1 MKKRTLYTVDTVFVL
16 VLFAVFAITVLFVL
30 MSGAGV
36 YKNTQ
41 SLMQERYEERTA
53 LSYITAKVNHYDT
66 DGTIYVTEFE
76 GLDALAF
83 KAEVGGVDSV
93 TYMYYYGGSVRELTC
108 PDGIELTP
116 DAGQKIIEAADLDF
130 ETDGDLITV
139 TCTGSKGTSASVS
152 LHVASGMEAAQ

>member
-53 LSYITAKVNHYDT
+53 LSYITAKVNHHDT

-93 TYMYYYGGSVRELTC
+93 TYMYYYGGAVRELTC
-108 PDGIELTP
+108 PDGIELKP
-116 DAGQKIIEAADLDF
+116 DAGQEIIEAADLDF

-139 TCTGSKGTSASVS
+139 TCTGSKGTSASVL
-152 LHVASGMEAAQ
+152 LHVASGLEAAQ

>member
-41 SLMQERYEERTA
+41 ELMQERYEERTA
-53 LSYITAKVNHYDT
+53 LSYITAKVNHNDT
-66 DGTIYVTEFE
+66 AGTVYVTDLD

-83 KAEVGGVDSV
+83 KTDSDGIKAI
-93 TYMYYYGGSVRELTC
+93 TYMYYYGGAIRELTC
-108 PDGIELTP
+108 PEDIVLTP
-116 DAGQKIIEAADLDF
+116 DAGQKIIEASDLDF

-139 TCTGSKGTSASVS
+139 ICTGTKGTSASVS
-152 LHVASGMEAAQ
+152 LHVASGLEAAQ

>member
-53 LSYITAKVNHYDT
+53 LSYITAKINHQDSE
-66 DGTIYVTEFE
+66 GTIYVTELG

-83 KAEVGGVDSV
+83 NSDVGGVDTV
-93 TYMYYYGGSVRELTC
+93 TYMYYYGGAIRELTC
-108 PDGIELTP
+108 PDGIELKP
-116 DAGQKIIEAADLDF
+116 DAGQKIIEASDLDF
-130 ETDGDLITV
+130 EVDGDLITV
-139 TCTGSKGTSASVS
+139 TCTGTKGTSASVS
-152 LHVASGMEAAQ
+152 LHVASGMGAAQ